1 MGSAINSL
9 HCCNSGQH
17 SKEATNVDLTKIK
30 SPILS
35 DSKFDMSPRR
45 IASSQIMETSLKGHI
60 MPPLT
65 NLNIIKSNSFALRSA
80 NSRSTTKCQTPIK
93 TNKIKKQ
100 FSIEVVHEQYSQEHL
115 KMIKKLLLN
124 QKIMLREMDLAS
136 FNLFINSSIFYR
148 VKENFVFYSFD
159 YSTKENN
166 DDKIYIV
173 LKGEINVILN
183 NDKKFK
189 YGKNTLI
196 NTKLLKKSYNKILL
210 KSAEKHIYLFSLFHD
225 KYLSILKEYKEKMI
239 EEKTNIIKNLYLFSN
254 LDKRLQIQI
263 ANEVDIIKV
272 SSRLLLIQENS
283 FSDSFYVLLDG
294 TFLVSRNEQIEYK
307 ISTQYSIVGDMTFF
321 TNQMSFYSF
330 YADED
335 SKIFQIKYKKIKE
348 IFNCNKENY
357 TQRILLSI
365 FSKAIKDC
373 SILSKYFSSFN
384 IANFFKIF
392 EMKYYFNDTVVNKRQ
407 NKLVLLLSGS
417 LYVKSKTKHL
427 VGGLGQIIKE
437 PLINN
442 YFAIST
448 NECVVLEAQWNEVLK
463 SIKSYTVKKY
473 TLFQIVT
480 LIRNNLQSMGIKHLS
495 EYKLLKIAES
505 VKPMKFSPGELIFLG
520 GPVYEKMFII
530 LTGTVSEMLNDIEI
544 KTYNETESFG
554 DIIHTA
560 DHYDIVTSY
569 SAKCSTECIYIE
581 KKYFEGVVEADFLK
595 SFQKM
600 LTKTDTILSEKKR
613 ICLDSLYYI
622 KDLGQGS
629 YGKVY
634 LVSDFKNFYAMK
646 TAEIQ
651 AMDLNHERAQYYLDE
666 KTIMLTINFPFI
678 VKLYKTFK
686 TREYIFFLQEF
697 VNGITLRS
705 WMDTFK
711 NKNNLRNLVEVK
723 FYGSIMAMILDYLE
737 TKRIIHRDLKPDNLI
752 INNQGYLK
760 AIDFGVAKN
769 ITGTDSTNSLI
780 GTCHYMA
787 PEITLGKSYSFAVDY
802 WSMGIVLYE
811 IFYGKVPFGFGYED
825 PVKIY
830 KEITDSNPMLPSD
843 EKNEKFNDLLKQ
855 LLCKN
860 PNKRLQSFENIR
872 KSDFYKDYDF
882 EKVMKKEI
890 EPPFI
895 PPQDSLMEK
904 TDINSL
910 NVSDFCSFEK
920 FMKNHVFCSSNELDQ
935 LINKQQNEDLFDNF

>member
-1 MGSAINSL
+1 MGSASSTL
-9 HCCNSGQH
+9 HCCNSAQQL
-17 SKEATNVDLTKIK
+17 KEITNVDLTKIK

-35 DSKFDMSPRR
+35 ESKIEINPRR
-45 IASSQIMETSLKGHI
+45 LVSSQIMETSLKSHL
-60 MPPLT
+60 MPTLT
-65 NLNIIKSNSFALRSA
+65 NLNIITTNSFALRSA
-80 NSRSTTKCQTPIK
+80 NSRGTTKCQTPIK
-93 TNKIKKQ
+93 TNKLKKQ
-100 FSIEVVHEQYSQEHL
+100 SSIEVVHEQYSQEHL
-115 KMIKKLLLN
+115 KMIKNLLLN
-124 QKIMLREMDLAS
+124 QKIMLSEMDLAS

-148 VKENFVFYSFD
+148 VKENVVFYNFD
-159 YSTKENN
+159 YSTKPSD

-173 LKGEINVILN
+173 LKGEINVVLN
-183 NDKKFK
+183 DDKKFT
-189 YGKNTLI
+189 YGKSTLI
-196 NTKLLKKSYNKILL
+196 NTKLLKKTYNKIIL
-210 KSAEKHIYLFSLFHD
+210 KSADKHIYLFSLFHD
-225 KYLSILKEYKEKMI
+225 KYLSIIKEYEEKLI
-239 EEKTNIIKNLYLFSN
+239 EEKTNIIKNLYLFAN
-254 LDKRLQIQI
+254 LDKRVQIQI
-263 ANEVDIIKV
+263 ANEIDILKIP
-272 SSRLLLIQENS
+272 SRQLLIQENS
-283 FSDSFYVLLDG
+283 FSDSFYVLIDG

-307 ISTQYSIVGDMTFF
+307 ISTQYYIIGDMTFF
-321 TNQMSFYSF
+321 TNQMSFYSY
-330 YADED
+330 YADEN
-335 SKIFQIKYKKIKE
+335 SKIFKIKYQKIKE
-348 IFNCNKENY
+348 IFNCNKDY
-357 TQRILLSI
+357 TQRILLGI
-365 FSKAIKDC
+365 FSNAIKDC

-384 IANFFKIF
+384 IANFYKIF

-407 NKLVLLLSGS
+407 NKLVLLLSGN
-417 LYVKSKTKHL
+417 LYVNSKTKHPI
-427 VGGLGQIIKE
+427 GGVGQIIKE

-473 TLFQIVT
+473 TLFQIIT

-505 VKPMKFSPGELIFLG
+505 VKPMKFRSGELIFLG

-530 LTGTVSEMLNDIEI
+530 LSGSVSEMVNDIEI
-544 KTYNETESFG
+544 KSYSENESFG
-554 DIIHTA
+554 DIVHGA

-569 SAKCSTECIYIE
+569 SAKCNTECIYID
-581 KKYFEGVVEADFLK
+581 KKYFEGVIEADFLK

-600 LTKTDTILSEKKR
+600 MSRSDTVHSEKKR

-634 LVSDFKNFYAMK
+634 LVTDSKNFYAMK

-651 AMDLNHERAQYYLDE
+651 AMDLNRERAQYYLGE
-666 KTIMLTINFPFI
+666 KSIMLTINFPFI

-697 VNGITLRS
+697 INGITLRT
-705 WMDTFK
+705 WLDTFK
-711 NKNNLRNLVEVK
+711 NKNNLRNLDEVK
-723 FYGSIMAMILDYLE
+723 FYGNIMAMILNYLE

-752 INNQGYLK
+752 IDDHGYIK
-760 AIDFGVAKN
+760 AIDFGIAKN

-787 PEITLGKSYSFAVDY
+787 PEIALGKSYSFAVDY

-830 KEITDSNPMLPSD
+830 KEITESNPMLPSD
-843 EKNEKFNDLLKQ
+843 EKNEKFNDFLKQ
-855 LLCKN
+855 LLNKN
-860 PNKRLQSFENIR
+860 PKKRLQSFENIR
-872 KSDFYKDYDF
+872 KSDFYKDYNFD
-882 EKVMKKEI
+882 KVMKKEI

-895 PPQDSLMEK
+895 PPKDSLMVK
-904 TDINSL
+904 TDINLL
-910 NVSDFCSFEK
+910 NVSDLCSFEK
-920 FMKNHVFCSSNELDQ
+920 FMKNNVFCSSNELDE
-935 LINKQQNEDLFDNF
+935 LIHKHQNEDLFDDF